1 MSSNK
6 YFLNGEEITVV
17 DSRTHDVPSNI
28 KTGYLPDGQWVI
40 IKDRKSRI
48 IMKDGEIIREQAK
61 IVLDAVGAE
70 GMNLVTNAPA
80 CSKTK
85 VFLEELNI
93 NVFVLDKPLMQYLL
107 WILFAGIG

>member
-1 MSSNK
+1 MILIDISKMSRNK
-6 YFLNGEEITVV
+6 YVLNGEEITVV
-17 DSRTHDVPSNI
+17 DSKTHVIPSNI
-28 KTGYLPDGQWVI
+28 KTGHLPDGQWVI

-61 IVLDAVGAE
+61 IVLDAMGAA
-70 GMNLVTNAPA
+70 GVNLVTNAPV

-93 NVFVLDKPLMQYLL
+93 IVFAMDK
-107 WILFAGIG
+107 AAD